1 VRLEGADGAELR
13 VPHLYSLYQPTEV
26 LGLRETT
33 TLDVAVSAVASLSE
47 VRDRLLD
54 VARIHGDEARVELLS
69 VDTDGAHFRIRVR
82 AEGPEARSTLQLA
95 VATALRQ
102 AGIALGRLP
111 SREDAR

>member
-1 VRLEGADGAELR
+1 
-13 VPHLYSLYQPTEV
+13 V

-33 TLDVAVSAVASLSE
+33 TLDVSVSPIAALSE

-69 VDTDGAHFRIRVR
+69 VDSNGAIFRVHVR
-82 AEGPEARSTLQLA
+82 AEGSEARSTLQLGI
-95 VATALRQ
+95 ATALRQ

-111 SREDAR
+111 SREGAG